1 MGRPLNKKYLG
12 SPALPGKH
20 VVMTSAWIAGEV
32 GPAEGFYVVRQVGT
46 GRYQV
51 TNGSVTGVVRLA
63 DAGPLEQGEAHLV
76 VNPFGD
82 DNDDEYARV
91 IHNRSVKTWEG
102 HSYKWSLEAAAAVG
116 ECDMPLQP
124 TDVAPVM
131 TMMAVAAEP
140 VEAPAPAPAPVA
152 KKTTKTAS
160 TSTTSADISGE
171 APAADAE

>member
-12 SPALPGKH
+12 DPALPGKH

-51 TNGSVTGVVRLA
+51 TNGTVTGVVRLA
-63 DAGPLEQGEAHLV
+63 DAGPLTEGEAHLV

-82 DNDDEYARV
+82 DNDDEYARL

-102 HSYKWSLEAAAAVG
+102 HSYKWSLDAAAAEG
-116 ECDMPLQP
+116 ECDMPLVHKEP
-124 TDVAPVM
+124 EAPVVM
-131 TMMAVAAEP
+131 TMV
-140 VEAPAPAPAPVA
+140 APAPAPVVRVA
-152 KKTTKTAS
+152 RTSKTSTAS
-160 TSTTSADISGE
+160 TSTTSADVSGD
-171 APAADAE
+171 APAADAPTAE

>member
-1 MGRPLNKKYLG
+1 MGRPLNKKYMG

-51 TNGSVTGVVRLA
+51 TNGAVTGVVRLA

-82 DNDDEYARV
+82 DNDDEYVRI

-102 HSYKWSLEAAAAVG
+102 HSYKWSLEAAAAEG
-116 ECDMPLQP
+116 ECDMPLKP
-124 TDVAPVM
+124 SDVTPVM
-131 TMMAVAAEP
+131 TMSSVVAEP
-140 VEAPAPAPAPVA
+140 VEAPVEAPVA
-152 KKTTKTAS
+152 TTTRSRKAS
-160 TSTTSADISGE
+160 TSTTSSDISGD
-171 APAADAE
+171 APAAGAE